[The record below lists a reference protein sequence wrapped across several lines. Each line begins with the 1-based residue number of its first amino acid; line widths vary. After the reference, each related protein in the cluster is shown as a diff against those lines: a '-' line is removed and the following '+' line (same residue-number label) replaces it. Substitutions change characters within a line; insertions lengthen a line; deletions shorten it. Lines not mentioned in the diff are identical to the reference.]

1 MAGDRVKSIVGGGVV
16 IPCTR
21 VSNLCPMVQKFER

>member
-1 MAGDRVKSIVGGGVV
+1 MAGDRVKSIVGGVV